1 MEPFREIGE
10 GKKISIPK
18 VMEFGNKDEEMEKM
32 NIRRVEFK
40 DERDEK
46 ERKALEEIRCFLSKT
61 KWQKISNGGEERGE
75 SGITWIELYALYM
88 CKGAG
93 DQKKEAEKKDPLK
106 PKQSPQQN
114 IGGFQGTVQESK
126 ESLH

>member
-1 MEPFREIGE
+1 MF
-10 GKKISIPK
+10 SNQNK
-18 VMEFGNKDEEMEKM
+18 VAKDKH
-32 NIRRVEFK
+32 
-40 DERDEK
+40 
-46 ERKALEEIRCFLSKT
+46 
-61 KWQKISNGGEERGE
+61 WGEERGE
-75 SGITWIELYALYM
+75 SGITWIELYALYV